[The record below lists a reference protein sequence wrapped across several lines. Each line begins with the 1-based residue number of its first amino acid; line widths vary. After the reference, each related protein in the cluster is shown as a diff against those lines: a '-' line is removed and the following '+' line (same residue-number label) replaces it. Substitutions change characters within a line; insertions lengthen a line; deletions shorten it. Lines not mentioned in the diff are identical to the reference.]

1 MFGTLRN
8 GILIAGI
15 SLALLGASGTA
26 WADLPSADASAQTT
40 QATTDTG
47 APESSAPLPRLFT
60 LSELSIFFERL
71 LTSEEGLS
79 RVNDLGAPKGG
90 ATGGVLR

>member
-40 QATTDTG
+40 QATTDTATLG
-47 APESSAPLPRLFT
+47 PNAPLPRLFT
-60 LSELSIFFERL
+60 LSELSIFFEKL

-90 ATGGVLR
+90 GTSGVLR